1 MKTVLPARRFREAQW
16 LIVATLVLLVAMVVV
31 ELQGMVTLARA
42 AEEEARRGA
51 AAAAVLIGTELSA
64 EGEMRFRGEPHEG
77 LGVALLVAERV
88 VSRAGSAGPERPAW
102 WPWASRAEWE
112 KAGRAVA
119 GPVRLPEG
127 EVMVA
132 YRAVDDQRFA
142 RVVLRVTS
150 SPLLG
155 QWRWVG
161 AGLALLVAGAGGL
174 LAIRL
179 VGRVLAP
186 YRDLMAE
193 AERVRVLD
201 EGQAEDRFL
210 VETFRT
216 TVRRLED
223 SEAAL
228 RQRADELAVLA
239 DVLTRES
246 EAGVVIADAAGV
258 VRASNATS
266 AALLGVDLPVG
277 RELPATLRGASG
289 RTRLGERVI
298 GVRRF
303 PLRLADGAALG
314 EVLFIADTTR
324 VDALERSLAE
334 REQLAVIGELS
345 AGMAH
350 ELRNALATITGYLRL
365 VGDADEAGRAKYVAA
380 MQEEAAGLTALLER
394 FMRFS
399 QPQHL
404 RKERVDLRHLAA
416 ETVERVR
423 GTFPS
428 VAFVV
433 RGPDTDTEGDPLAL
447 GVALENLVRN
457 AAEAVEARAGR
468 VTVEV
473 EGGAETVRVRVSD
486 DGPGVSPE
494 VSDRL
499 FAPFASTKP
508 SGGLGL
514 ALARRFARLH
524 GGDVQLLPP
533 EQGRTRFE
541 LRLPRRSVT

>member
-1 MKTVLPARRFREAQW
+1 MSTVLPARRFREAQW

-51 AAAAVLIGTELSA
+51 AAGAVLIGAELSA
-64 EGEMRFRGEPHEG
+64 DGGLRFRGESHDG
-77 LGVALLVAERV
+77 LGVALLVGDRV

-102 WPWASRAEWE
+102 WPWTSRAEWE
-112 KAGRAVA
+112 TSGRAVA

-132 YRAVDDQRFA
+132 YQPVDGERFA
-142 RVVLRVTS
+142 RVVLRVAS

-193 AERVRVLD
+193 AERVQPPA

-210 VETFRT
+210 VETFRA

-246 EAGVVIADAAGV
+246 EAGVVIADAAGT
-258 VRASNATS
+258 VRASNATA
-266 AALLGVDLPVG
+266 AALLGHDLPAG
-277 RELPATLRGASG
+277 DPLPATLRGASG
-289 RTRLGERVI
+289 RTRLGERII

-303 PLRLADGAALG
+303 PLRLADGSALG

-324 VDALERSLAE
+324 VEALERSLAE

-365 VGDADEAGRAKYVAA
+365 LGDADGAVRATYVAA
-380 MQEEAAGLTALLER
+380 MQDEAAGLTALLER

-404 RKERVDLRHLAA
+404 RKERVDLRQIAA

-423 GTFPS
+423 NSFPA

-433 RGPDTDTEGDPLAL
+433 RGPGADTEGDPLAL
-447 GVALENLVRN
+447 GVVLENLLRN
-457 AAEAVEARAGR
+457 AAEAVEARAGT

-473 EGGAETVRVRVSD
+473 EAGAETVRLCVSD
-486 DGPGVSPE
+486 DGPGISPE
-494 VSDRL
+494 VSGRL

-524 GGDVQLLPP
+524 GGDVQLLPSV
-533 EQGRTRFE
+533 QNGTCFE
-541 LRLPRRSVT
+541 LRLPKRSVT